1 MRAMKEKMPMND
13 EKILHPDQEEPVD
26 QTYGWKYHRYLLL
39 IAIVLT
45 FIFYLVVYNLAQI

>member
-1 MRAMKEKMPMND
+1 MKEKMPMND